1 MQRQHRTDIEQ
12 LLYRPEFEHDSCGV
26 GFIANISGSRSHWI
40 VERAIEAVVNLTH
53 RGAVDADAKTGDG
66 AGILTQVPLRFF
78 QAEAEKLGLQVQ
90 NPRDIA
96 IGMIFLPGGNPEKEV
111 CGSLIETI
119 IGQSEF
125 PFAGWRAV
133 PTNPLVLGDKARE
146 TQPDIQQ
153 AILLRPEP
161 LSPEAFER
169 ALYLMRRE
177 IENAVERKEISDFHI
192 PSFSARTIVY
202 KGLFVA
208 SELRGFYL
216 DLQNRDYETALA
228 VFHQRYS
235 TNTSPTWP
243 LAQPFRMLA
252 HNGEIN
258 TLQGNRNWMRARE
271 PELSSPLWEEKIEN
285 LKPIV
290 TPRGS
295 DSASLDNVL
304 EALTLSGRD
313 LLHSMMILVPEA
325 YESMPQLDH
334 QLKSFYE
341 YHACLMEPW
350 DGPAALAFSD
360 GRFVGATLD
369 RNGLRPARYKI
380 TADGVIL
387 LGSEVGVVDFDD
399 ATVIEKG
406 RLGPGRMIA
415 VDTARGLVLKNDE
428 IKKETSSRRP
438 YAQWIRKQIIPCPGT
453 QNLSSMSVELA
464 SFNDEE
470 LIRQQKAFG
479 YSAEDLEKILAPMAR
494 DGKEPVGSMGDDTPL
509 AVLSSRSRLLYNYF
523 KQLFAQ
529 VTNPPI
535 DPLRE
540 RLVMS
545 LNSAVGYR
553 RSLFGETEQHARLIK
568 FSSPILSCEELLWVQ
583 AQQEP
588 GFGTAILPALFD
600 ADLDFKGIERTL
612 QDLCEAA
619 SNEVDRGK
627 SLLIVSDRGV
637 SVTRAPFPTLL
648 AVSAIHHRLI
658 REGKRM
664 KASLIVESGDAR
676 EEHHFA
682 CLLGYGASAICPYI
696 AFQTVAR
703 MARVELLGPL
713 TAEKAVANYKKAIES
728 GVLKIMSKMGIST
741 LSSYQG
747 SQVFEAVG
755 MKEAL
760 VDTYFPGTVSRIGG
774 IGMEEIAQDILG
786 FHRGAFGPEIKRELE
801 DLGYFRYRHGGE
813 YHSFSP
819 AVFKPLHKAVKDG
832 DYEGAW
838 RKYTEIVQTR
848 PPTALRDLLE
858 FRPGSPLALEEV
870 EPVESIFPRF
880 TTAGMSLGALSREA
894 HETLAIAMNRIGA
907 RSNSGEGGES
917 KGRYH
922 RLPNGDW
929 ANSATKQVASARFG
943 VTPEYLISAKELQI
957 KMAQGSKP
965 GEGGQLPGHKVSV
978 EIAAIR
984 HSVPGVTLI
993 SPPPHHDIYSIEDLS
1008 QLIYDLKQVNPRAKV
1023 SVKLVAEA
1031 GVGTVAAGV
1040 VKAYADIILISGHD
1054 GGTGASPLG
1063 SIKHAGIPWEL
1074 GLAETQQVLVMN
1086 DLRGRVML
1094 QTDGGLKTGRDV
1106 VVAAM
1111 LGAEEFGFGSAAV
1124 VAAGCVMARQCH
1136 LNTCPVGVATQ
1147 REDLRSRFPGIPE
1160 HVVNFF
1166 TYVAQEVREILA
1178 SLGFRK
1184 LDEIIGRADLLQ
1196 QKLLEA
1202 SPKIVSV
1209 NLSKLLAQADST
1221 GSKPLK
1227 HTRPRNDRTEAPLDD
1242 TILQD
1247 AIDAIAGKTVIVL
1260 HYQIRNTNRA
1270 VGAKLA
1276 GEIAFRYGDEGLPE
1290 GAIECHFKG
1299 SAGQSFGAFC
1309 IQGLRLVL
1317 TGQPNDYVG
1326 KSMAGGEIII
1336 RPPQSAKFPSHT
1348 NTIIGNTVMYGAT
1361 GGSLFAAGQAGERF
1375 CVRNSGG
1382 MAVVEGV
1389 GDHGCEYMTGGV
1401 VVILGRTGR
1410 NFGAGMTGGTAF
1422 VLDED
1427 AELEEL
1433 CNPELVSL
1441 KRLADFEDVRMLRS
1455 RILQHQ
1461 AVTRSLRAQAV
1472 LDDWANYLPRFWK
1485 VVPRATEPFT
1495 SSNTSHGGELLQ
1507 PVQTKQ

>member
-1 MQRQHRTDIEQ
+1 MKSHFGIDTSN
-12 LLYRPEFEHDSCGV
+12 LLYHPDFEHDSCGV
-26 GFIANISGSRSHWI
+26 GFIANISGSCTHWI
-40 VERAIEAVVNLTH
+40 LEKAIEAVVNLTH

-66 AGILTQVPLRFF
+66 AGVLTQIPRRFF
-78 QAEAEKLGLQVQ
+78 QAEAGKLGSLI
-90 NPRDIA
+90 PDPADIA
-96 IGMIFLPGGNPEKEV
+96 VGMIFLPGRMPEQQETCRSV
-111 CGSLIETI
+111 IEAVI
-119 IGQSEF
+119 RQNHL
-125 PFAGWRAV
+125 PFLGWRKV
-133 PTNPLVLGDKARE
+133 PVNPLVLGDKARE
-146 TQPDIQQ
+146 TQPEIQQ
-153 AILLRPEP
+153 VLVRRPDW
-161 LSPEAFER
+161 LSGEEFER
-169 ALYLMRRE
+169 LLYLVRRD
-177 IENAVERKEISDFHI
+177 IENEAESKNILDFYI
-192 PSFSARTIVY
+192 PSFSSRTIVY

-208 SELRGFYL
+208 SELSGFYL
-216 DLQNRDYETALA
+216 DLQRRDYETALA

-235 TNTSPTWP
+235 TNTFPTWS
-243 LAQPFRMLA
+243 LAQPFRMLG

-271 PELSSPLWEEKIEN
+271 PELRSTLWKQEVER
-285 LKPIV
+285 LKPV
-290 TPRGS
+290 VMPRGS

-304 EALTLSGRD
+304 EAVALSGRE
-313 LLHSMMILVPEA
+313 LLHSLIMLVPEA
-325 YESMPQLDH
+325 YQNMPHLDP

-380 TADGVIL
+380 TEDGVIL
-387 LGSEVGVVDFDD
+387 VASEVGVVDLDD
-399 ATVIEKG
+399 ARVVEKG
-406 RLGPGRMIA
+406 RLGPGKMIA
-415 VDTARGLVLKNDE
+415 VDTARGLILKNDE
-428 IKKETSSRRP
+428 IKQQISSRRP
-438 YAQWIRKQIIPCPGT
+438 YIHWVQKQIIRCPNPQT
-453 QNLSSMSVELA
+453 LAATEVEAA
-464 SFNDEE
+464 SFRDEE
-470 LIRQQKAFG
+470 LIQQQKAFG
-479 YSAEDLEKILAPMAR
+479 YTAEDIEKILAPMAR
-494 DGKEPVGSMGDDTPL
+494 EGKEPVGSMGDDTPL

-540 RLVMS
+540 KLVMS
-545 LNSAVGYR
+545 LNTAMGCR
-553 RSLFGETEQHARLIK
+553 RSLFEETEEHARLIK
-568 FSSPILSCEELLWVQ
+568 FTSPVLSGSELQWLER
-583 AQQEP
+583 QQEP
-588 GFGTAILPALFD
+588 GFATATLSALFD

-612 QDLCEAA
+612 HELCEAA
-619 SNEVDRGK
+619 STEIDQGK
-627 SLLIVSDRGV
+627 SILIVSDRGV

-648 AVSAIHHRLI
+648 AVSAIHHHLI

-664 KASLIVESGDAR
+664 KASLIVECGDAR

-696 AFQTVAR
+696 AFETVAWLATR
-703 MARVELLGPL
+703 GRLGPL
-713 TAEKAVANYKKAIES
+713 TAGQAVANYRKAIEN

-741 LSSYQG
+741 LSSYRG
-747 SQVFEAVG
+747 SQIFEAVG
-755 MKEAL
+755 MKEAM
-760 VDTYFPGTVSRIGG
+760 VDAYFPGTVSRIGG

-786 FHRGAFGPEIKRELE
+786 FHHSAFGPEVKRELE
-801 DLGYFRYRHGGE
+801 DAGYFRYRHGGE
-813 YHSFSP
+813 YHGFSP
-819 AVFKPLHKAVKDG
+819 DVFKPLHRAVKNG
-832 DYEGAW
+832 DYDGAW
-838 RKYTEIVQTR
+838 RKYSEMVENR

-858 FRPGSPLALEEV
+858 FRPGAPIALEEV

-880 TTAGMSLGALSREA
+880 TTSGMSLGALSREA

-917 KGRYH
+917 KSRYH

-1031 GVGTVAAGV
+1031 GVGTIAAGV
-1040 VKAYADIILISGHD
+1040 VKAYADIVLISGHD

-1094 QTDGGLKTGRDV
+1094 QADGGLKTGRDV
-1106 VVAAM
+1106 IVAAM

-1147 REDLRSRFPGIPE
+1147 REDLRARFPGTPE

-1178 SLGFRK
+1178 GLGFRS
-1184 LDEIIGRADLLQ
+1184 LDEIIGRTDLLQ
-1196 QKLLEA
+1196 QRLLEA

-1209 NLSKLLAQADST
+1209 NLSKVLAQPDPT
-1221 GSKPLK
+1221 GTKPLK
-1227 HTRPRNDRTEAPLDD
+1227 HTRPRNDRPEAPLDD

-1247 AIDAIAGKTVIVL
+1247 AIDAIAGNGEIVL
-1260 HYQIRNTNRA
+1260 HYKVRNINRA

-1290 GAIECHFKG
+1290 GTIECHFKG

-1317 TGQPNDYVG
+1317 TGEANDYVG
-1326 KSMAGGEIII
+1326 KSMAGGEIVV
-1336 RPPQSAKFPSHT
+1336 RLPQNVRFASHT

-1361 GGSLFAAGQAGERF
+1361 GGILFAAGQAGERF

-1382 MAVVEGV
+1382 QAVVEGT
-1389 GDHGCEYMTGGV
+1389 GDHACEYMTGGT
-1401 VVILGRTGR
+1401 VVILGKTGR
-1410 NFGAGMTGGTAF
+1410 NFGAGMTGGAAF

-1427 AELEEL
+1427 SDLEKL
-1433 CNPELVSL
+1433 YNPELICL
-1441 KRLADFEDVRMLRS
+1441 ERLAHLEDVKMLQS
-1455 RILQHQ
+1455 LILRHQ
-1461 AVTRSLRAQAV
+1461 ALTGSRRAQEI
-1472 LDDWANYLPRFWK
+1472 LEKWDSYLPRFWK
-1485 VVPRATEPFT
+1485 VIPRSSEPLN
-1495 SSNTSHGGELLQ
+1495 SSKAGHKGELPQ
-1507 PVQTKQ
+1507 PIEAR

>member
-1 MQRQHRTDIEQ
+1 MDTSK
-12 LLYRPEFEHDSCGV
+12 LLYHPHFEHDSCGV
-26 GFIANISGSRSHWI
+26 GFIANASGSCSHWI
-40 VERAIEAVVNLTH
+40 LDKAIEAVVNLTH

-66 AGILTQVPLRFF
+66 AGILTQIPLKFF
-78 QAEAEKLGLQVQ
+78 RREAEKLGFTISD
-90 NPRDIA
+90 PKDIA
-96 IGMIFLPGGNPEKEV
+96 VGMIFLPGSIPEQQEICKSV
-111 CGSLIETI
+111 IETTI
-119 IGQSEF
+119 EHNRLVF
-125 PFAGWRAV
+125 LGWREV
-133 PTNPLVLGDKARE
+133 PVNPLVLGDKARE
-146 TQPDIQQ
+146 TQPEIQQ
-153 AILLRPEP
+153 VLVSRPEW
-161 LSPEAFER
+161 LSAEEFER
-169 ALYLMRRE
+169 SLYLIRRD
-177 IENAVERKEISDFHI
+177 IENAIEKKNIPDFYI
-192 PSFSARTIVY
+192 PSFSCRTIVY

-208 SELRGFYL
+208 SELSGFYL
-216 DLQNRDYETALA
+216 DLQRHDFETALA

-235 TNTSPTWP
+235 TNTFPTWP

-271 PELSSPLWEEKIEN
+271 PEFRSTLWKQEIER
-285 LKPIV
+285 LKPV
-290 TPRGS
+290 VMPRGS

-304 EALTLSGRD
+304 EGVALSGRE
-313 LLHSMMILVPEA
+313 LLHSMMMLVPEA
-325 YESMPQLDH
+325 YQNMPNLDP

-380 TADGVIL
+380 TEDGIIL
-387 LGSEVGVVDFDD
+387 MASEVGVVDLDD
-399 ATVIEKG
+399 RKVVEKG
-406 RLGPGRMIA
+406 RLGPGKMIA
-415 VDTARGLVLKNDE
+415 VDTTLGSIFKNDE
-428 IKKETSSRRP
+428 IKAKTSSRRP
-438 YAQWIRKQIIPCPGT
+438 YSEWVQKQIIRCPAPHS
-453 QNLSSMSVELA
+453 LSDIETEDA
-464 SFNDEE
+464 SFGGEQ

-479 YSAEDLEKILAPMAR
+479 YTAEDLEKILAPMAQE
-494 DGKEPVGSMGDDTPL
+494 GKEPVGSMGDDTPL
-509 AVLSSRSRLLYNYF
+509 AVLSSRSRLLYSYF

-545 LNSAVGYR
+545 LNTAVGCR
-553 RSLFGETEQHARLIK
+553 RSLFEETEEHARLIK
-568 FSSPILSCEELLWVQ
+568 FTSPILRAEELQWLRQ
-583 AQQEP
+583 QQES
-588 GFGTAILPALFD
+588 GFATVTLSALFD

-612 QDLCEAA
+612 HELCEAA
-619 SNEVDRGK
+619 SSEVDQGK
-627 SLLIVSDRGV
+627 SILIISDRGV

-648 AVSAIHHRLI
+648 AVSAVHHYLI

-664 KASLIVESGDAR
+664 KASLIVECGDAR

-696 AFQTVAR
+696 AFETLAR
-703 MARVELLGPL
+703 LATRKKLGPV
-713 TAEKAVANYKKAIES
+713 TADRAVANYKKAIEN
-728 GVLKIMSKMGIST
+728 GILKIMSKMGIST
-741 LSSYQG
+741 LSSYSG
-747 SQVFEAVG
+747 SQIFEAVG
-755 MKEAL
+755 MKEAM
-760 VDTYFPGTVSRIGG
+760 VDAYFPGTVSRIGG

-786 FHRGAFGPEIKRELE
+786 FHRNAFGPEVKLELE
-801 DLGYFRYRHGGE
+801 DAGYFRYRRSGE
-813 YHSFSP
+813 YHGFSP
-819 AVFKPLHKAVKDG
+819 EVFKPLHKAVKSG

-838 RKYTEIVQTR
+838 RKYAEMVENR
-848 PPTALRDLLE
+848 PPTTLRDLLE
-858 FRPGSPLALEEV
+858 FKPGVPVAVEEV

-917 KGRYH
+917 KARYH
-922 RLPNGDW
+922 RLPSGDW

-1008 QLIYDLKQVNPRAKV
+1008 QLIYDLKQINPRAKV

-1031 GVGTVAAGV
+1031 GVGTIAAGV
-1040 VKAYADIILISGHD
+1040 VKAYADIVLISGHD

-1094 QTDGGLKTGRDV
+1094 QADGGLKTGRDV
-1106 VVAAM
+1106 IVAAM

-1147 REDLRSRFPGIPE
+1147 REDLRAKFPGTPE

-1178 SLGFRK
+1178 GLGFRR
-1184 LDEIIGRADLLQ
+1184 LDEIIGRSDLLQ

-1202 SPKIVSV
+1202 SPKVVSV
-1209 NLSKLLAQADST
+1209 NLSKVLAQPDPT
-1221 GSKPLK
+1221 GTKPLK
-1227 HTRPRNDRTEAPLDD
+1227 HTKPRNDRPEAPLDD

-1247 AIDAIAGKTVIVL
+1247 AIDAIAGKGEIVL
-1260 HYQIRNTNRA
+1260 HYKVRNTNRA

-1290 GAIECHFKG
+1290 GTIECHFKG

-1309 IQGLRLVL
+1309 IQGLRLIL
-1317 TGQPNDYVG
+1317 TGEANDYVG
-1326 KSMAGGEIII
+1326 KSMAGGEIVV
-1336 RPPQSAKFPSHT
+1336 RLPQNVRFASHN

-1361 GGSLFAAGQAGERF
+1361 GGTLFAAGQAGERF

-1382 MAVVEGV
+1382 QAVAEGA
-1389 GDHGCEYMTGGV
+1389 GDHACEYMTGGT

-1410 NFGAGMTGGTAF
+1410 NFGAGMTGGVAF

-1427 AELEEL
+1427 SDFERLYNAELIFLERLTQLEDL
-1433 CNPELVSL
+1433 KVLQSL
-1441 KRLADFEDVRMLRS
+1441 ILR
-1455 RILQHQ
+1455 HQ
-1461 AVTRSLRAQAV
+1461 ALTGSLRAQEI
-1472 LDDWANYLPRFWK
+1472 LEKWDDYLPRFWK
-1485 VVPRATEPFT
+1485 VIPR
-1495 SSNTSHGGELLQ
+1495 SGELLNTPKARRKGELQQ
-1507 PVQTKQ
+1507 PIGVR